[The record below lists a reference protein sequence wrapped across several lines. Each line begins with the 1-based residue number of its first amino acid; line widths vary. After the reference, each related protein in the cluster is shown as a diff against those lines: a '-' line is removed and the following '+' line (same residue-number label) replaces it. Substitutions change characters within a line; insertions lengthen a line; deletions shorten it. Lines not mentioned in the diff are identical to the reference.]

1 MLTQLDIDE
10 LKMQIQAGEKPEL
23 YYTTH
28 YIECR
33 EGVIDEEQY
42 KSVPRFKVIKI
53 TISDIENAYFELLK
67 YLYSGGLNGTLYHL
81 EEQEAYYDINTK
93 YIHYYTVPN
102 GASSYEKDLNPRM
115 PSAIYG
121 YTRKI
126 IKSDGTTILKNEPS
140 PVKPVYTNVLEYG
153 NLKGN
158 DITKAYDDGN
168 LNWKY
173 MTLENTEIVDGIEYK
188 YITSDWYVIKCD
200 NFPRTEHIL
209 VNTKNKNAYFRNLS
223 DAFNYIDQLE
233 A

>member
-1 MLTQLDIDE
+1 
-10 LKMQIQAGEKPEL
+10 
-23 YYTTH
+23 
-28 YIECR
+28 
-33 EGVIDEEQY
+33 
-42 KSVPRFKVIKI
+42 
-53 TISDIENAYFELLK
+53 
-67 YLYSGGLNGTLYHL
+67 
-81 EEQEAYYDINTK
+81 
-93 YIHYYTVPN
+93 
-102 GASSYEKDLNPRM
+102 M